1 MERENDLLRAE
12 LAVLRANPHTNSSS
26 EAQSQ
31 VQELTLSLRRLSHK
45 LSLTEEF
52 LFAKTNEL
60 IHAHAESVTAKANA
74 DNAYELGARVRGREE
89 AGKVRERDLERK
101 VVQLEEDLKMAD
113 VVMKEY
119 AALVRGMEAKS
130 SESGH
135 SNGDIPQTLATAQSE
150 SEFSRERLMLQFR
163 TDFEKLHL
171 QLEDVTA
178 KLEKTTAQLAAAT
191 SSDQAIRAELGRTR
205 TELEKL
211 QLEDGTAAK
220 MVSRYMYVCVLFSL
234 GLSKLK
240 CISPG
245 NFLRPRRTTFCR
257 HYLPLKPDTKAHY
270 PHSHRKI
277 LHSPHNSDR
286 PRCKTSVCE
295 AHWMN

>member
-1 MERENDLLRAE
+1 LERENDLLRAE

-26 EAQSQ
+26 EGQTQ

-52 LFAKTNEL
+52 LFAKTTEL
-60 IHAHAESVTAKANA
+60 IHAHAESITAKANA

-101 VVQLEEDLKMAD
+101 AVQLEEDLKMAD

-119 AALVRGMEAKS
+119 AALVRGMEARS

-135 SNGDIPQTLATAQSE
+135 SNGDALQILAAATLSE
-150 SEFSRERLMLQFR
+150 SELSRERLLLQFR
-163 TDFEKLHL
+163 TDSERLHV

-178 KLEKTTAQLAAAT
+178 KLETTAAQLAAAT
-191 SSDQAIRAELGRTR
+191 SSNQAVCAELGRTR

-211 QLEDGTAAK
+211 HLEDGTAAK
-220 MVSRYMYVCVLFSL
+220 MVSRYMYVRVLFSTL
-234 GLSKLK
+234 TNS
-240 CISPG
+240 
-245 NFLRPRRTTFCR
+245 NV
-257 HYLPLKPDTKAHY
+257 YLQAIFPSFDEQPALNVIY
-270 PHSHRKI
+270 P
-277 LHSPHNSDR
+277 
-286 PRCKTSVCE
+286 
-295 AHWMN
+295 